1 MKSSNGEKKLLQ
13 SMHKGKMNRDTII
26 VSMTTWPPRFT
37 SAVAAMSEIVEQRK
51 AYNLADKVHCVLTLS
66 EEEVS
71 ATYSR
76 QEACELMRKMDE
88 IGVEVIID
96 RGNIRSHK
104 KLMPTLAKYPCN
116 PILVVDDDCIQRE
129 GWLNTFVCDHS
140 KHPDDIIYGTSRS
153 RMTVNNGII
162 HEERKHLTCS
172 KAGEWSVNLKP
183 ANGAAGTLYP
193 ACTFNDDRFFDRKL
207 MMTVSPSS
215 DETWQYAFAM
225 IEHPSFRCLS
235 DCNFPYNACAR
246 QDCALWNTNR
256 NLYDKIHNDIAH
268 AVPDYLEALERLL

>member
-1 MKSSNGEKKLLQ
+1 MD
-13 SMHKGKMNRDTII
+13 RDTII

-37 SAVAAMSEIVEQRK
+37 SAVSAMSEIVEQRK

-76 QEACELMRKMDE
+76 QEACELMRNMDK

-116 PILVVDDDCIQRE
+116 PILVVDDDSRQRE
-129 GWLNTFVCDHS
+129 EWLNTFIIDHN
-140 KHPDDIIYGTSRS
+140 KHPEDIIFGQSSSRIII
-153 RMTVNNGII
+153 RNGKI
-162 HEERKHLTCS
+162 HEERTSLPCS
-172 KAGEWSVNLKP
+172 KRGEVSVGMKP

-193 ACTFNDDRFFDRKL
+193 ANTFNDDRFFDRKL
-207 MMTVSPSS
+207 MLSVSPSS

-225 IEHPSFRCLS
+225 IGHSTFRCLS
-235 DCNFPYNACAR
+235 DCNFPYSNGAR
-246 QDCALWNTNR
+246 QDVALWNTNR
-256 NLYDKIHNDIAH
+256 NWYDKIHNDIAH
-268 AVPDYLEALERLL
+268 AVPDYLEALERSL